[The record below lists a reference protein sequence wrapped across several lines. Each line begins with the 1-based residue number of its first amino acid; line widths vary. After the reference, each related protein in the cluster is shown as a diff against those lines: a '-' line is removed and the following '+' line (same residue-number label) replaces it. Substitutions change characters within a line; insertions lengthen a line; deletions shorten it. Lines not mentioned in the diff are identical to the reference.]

1 MGGNKSS
8 SAGTALP
15 NGMLHAKSGERCV
28 RDSVETV
35 AGETHS
41 SGSTDAEAEAEAGRA
56 RKKEKS
62 EPKMSNL
69 YFV

>member
-1 MGGNKSS
+1 
-8 SAGTALP
+8 
-15 NGMLHAKSGERCV
+15 MLHAKSGERCV